1 MLARLK
7 IMKKLD
13 TEADVILDNI
23 AEAVIES
30 KKTPPKMDQDP
41 FEFYVE
47 RVQSGLFS
55 KEDLFRSRFIKGYHT
70 LVNELS
76 KDS

>member
-1 MLARLK
+1 
-7 IMKKLD
+7 MKKLD
-13 TEADVILDNI
+13 TEEDIILENV
-23 AEAVIES
+23 AEAVIER
-30 KKTPPKMDQDP
+30 KKASPKLDQDP

-55 KEDLFRSRFIKGYHT
+55 KEDLFRSRFIKGYHI
-70 LVNELS
+70 LVNELA